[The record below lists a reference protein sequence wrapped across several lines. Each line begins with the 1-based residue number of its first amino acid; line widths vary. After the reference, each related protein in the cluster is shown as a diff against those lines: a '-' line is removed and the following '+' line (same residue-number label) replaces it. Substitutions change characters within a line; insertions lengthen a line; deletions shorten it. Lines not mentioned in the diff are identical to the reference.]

1 MIGERSGRKSPASSW
16 PSAWVWRM
24 VVAIM
29 AIVSNLLIGDF
40 WRPGGEQSG
49 EGERLSQIM
58 RRHDAAMRCELRTLA
73 DSLSLAPGRDTL
85 QTMESVAKEARTT
98 RSTYSGAASCAIG
111 ITPCC
116 PRLVC
121 AWRRFRNP

>member
-1 MIGERSGRKSPASSW
+1 
-16 PSAWVWRM
+16 M

-58 RRHDAAMRCELRTLA
+58 RRHDAAMR
-73 DSLSLAPGRDTL
+73 
-85 QTMESVAKEARTT
+85 
-98 RSTYSGAASCAIG
+98 
-111 ITPCC
+111 
-116 PRLVC
+116 
-121 AWRRFRNP
+121 